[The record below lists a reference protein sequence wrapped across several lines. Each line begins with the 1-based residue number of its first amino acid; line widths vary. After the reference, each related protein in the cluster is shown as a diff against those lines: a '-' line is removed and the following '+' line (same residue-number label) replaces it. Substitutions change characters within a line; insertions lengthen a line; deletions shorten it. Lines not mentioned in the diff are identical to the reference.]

1 MTGKEKC
8 EFLKEIRKTMAKE
21 NGITYVPRECHHEGE
36 CSGTCPLCEK
46 EAAELLAELKK
57 KVLTGE
63 EIQVDNEAIE
73 LLERIS
79 DGYNEWD
86 FEDNQPE
93 LLGDIPSGYFDRLSL
108 TDEEKRIEE
117 ERLHREAIER
127 EIERLKKE
135 KQYNKRGIWNAVK
148 RKIRDYLKPPLQGEI
163 IDKIENEP
171 EGITDDK
178 TRLMGEIT
186 TVLRCPNDS
195 ESKEEHE
202 PDIVWNM
209 DDDENPV
216 VSPSANIKNNDVE
229 SKEEDE

>member
-57 KVLTGE
+57 KAITGE

-73 LLERIS
+73 LLEQIS
-79 DGYNEWD
+79 SGCDEFCIND
-86 FEDNQPE
+86 TQPE
-93 LLGDIPSGYFDRLSL
+93 LLGDIDPGFFDRLPL
-108 TDEEKRIEE
+108 TDEERLIED

-135 KQYNKRGIWNAVK
+135 KQYNKCGIWNAVK
-148 RKIRDYLKPPLQGEI
+148 RKIRDYRKPPLQGDI
-163 IDKIENEP
+163 IDETENEP

-178 TRLMGEIT
+178 TRLMGEIS

-209 DDDENPV
+209 DDDENPII
-216 VSPSANIKNNDVE
+216 SPTANIKINDVE